1 MNDRGPYVHGRIVD
15 LSYTAAY
22 KLGVLKGVAPVEL
35 TRITFDDIRTGA
47 WRKGAVPEPAPVED
61 ATVVA
66 AAPPATNAPIA
77 PAAPIAPG
85 TSPPAAD
92 PVTAAPAASAPSEPS
107 VDTSRPARGYWVQL
121 GAFRQKDGA
130 DSFQRRVGADL
141 DWLAPL
147 LAVFTEP
154 GGYRL
159 QAGPYA
165 SREEAQGVAKRV
177 RDALSLVPVVV
188 DRR

>member
-1 MNDRGPYVHGRIVD
+1 M
-15 LSYTAAY
+15 
-22 KLGVLKGVAPVEL
+22 
-35 TRITFDDIRTGA
+35 
-47 WRKGAVPEPAPVED
+47 
-61 ATVVA
+61 
-66 AAPPATNAPIA
+66 
-77 PAAPIAPG
+77 
-85 TSPPAAD
+85 
-92 PVTAAPAASAPSEPS
+92 
-107 VDTSRPARGYWVQL
+107 
-121 GAFRQKDGA
+121 
-130 DSFQRRVGADL
+130 GADL